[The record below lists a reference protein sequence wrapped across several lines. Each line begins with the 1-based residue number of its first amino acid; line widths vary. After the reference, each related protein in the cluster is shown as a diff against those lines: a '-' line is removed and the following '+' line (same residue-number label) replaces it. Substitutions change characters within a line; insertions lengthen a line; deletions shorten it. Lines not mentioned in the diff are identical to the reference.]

1 MTDFTIERKVC
12 ANPDCGKEYDAKVVQ
27 CLGENL
33 VMGGGFCQD
42 CRKILEANERKAE
55 KVKQDLANKGQR
67 RLWRKRCGI
76 PPKFQKKNF
85 ANFDQTLQ
93 AKYYRICLK
102 YADEYPILTPA
113 GCKSLM
119 LFSEDSWGVGKTHLV
134 GAIGHK
140 ILDRWDGEDISCPV
154 LFVSEPELYTRIQT
168 TYKDRG
174 FGGETEADIIKQL
187 SRVSLLI
194 MDDVGKRSVADPK
207 FVRRIMFSVIDGRY
221 TAMLPLVLTANL
233 NPNQLANYMGDA
245 PVDRLAEMCGVFYKI
260 EGDSYRIKE

>member
-1 MTDFTIERKVC
+1 MTNYTIERKVC

-33 VMGGGFCQD
+33 VMGGGFCHD
-42 CRKILEANERKAE
+42 CRKILEANEREAE
-55 KVKQDLANKGQR
+55 KIKQELANKGQR

-113 GCKSLM
+113 GYKSLM

-140 ILDRWDGEDISCPV
+140 ILDRWDGEDVSCPV
-154 LFVSEPELYTRIQT
+154 LFVSEPDLYTRIQA

-174 FGGETEADIIKQL
+174 FGGETEADIINQL
-187 SRVSLLI
+187 TRVSLLI

-221 TAMLPLVLTANL
+221 KTLLPMVLTANL
-233 NPNQLANYMGDA
+233 TPDQLSDYMGDA
-245 PVDRLAEMCGVFYKI
+245 PMDRRAEMCGVFYKI
-260 EGDSYRIKE
+260 EGDSYRIR